1 MPAIPQPAQ
10 SSGPNAQPTLPTLRV
25 ETPQIHCLTAWSC
38 LKNPNSCAAEV
49 VTTEFAKDPSIMCR
63 LYWGPIVAGHCIVPS
78 HLNCPPVPVER
89 WNPGVVLW
97 GGTGQ
102 GIPPASHCCCSRPA
116 WSGGKLSGQA
126 PPPYTQTY
134 PHGHTEDW
142 NLNIPN
148 FSQQLS
154 IPPLFPHIPPYCP
167 NIASLIYLFDT
178 FNGLLIM
185 LEGQPESITL
195 GGRECSL

>member
-78 HLNCPPVPVER
+78 HLNCPPVLVE
-89 WNPGVVLW
+89 PIPETPELCCEA
-97 GGTGQ
+97 GQ
-102 GIPPASHCCCSRPA
+102 GRGSHLPATAAVADPPGPGGNCPVRRRLHIRRHTHTVIQKIEISIYLTLASNF
-116 WSGGKLSGQA
+116 LF
-126 PPPYTQTY
+126 PPYS
-134 PHGHTEDW
+134 P
-142 NLNIPN
+142 I
-148 FSQQLS
+148 
-154 IPPLFPHIPPYCP
+154 FPHIAQTLPPWYICLTP
-167 NIASLIYLFDT
+167 SMDYW
-178 FNGLLIM
+178 
-185 LEGQPESITL
+185 
-195 GGRECSL
+195 